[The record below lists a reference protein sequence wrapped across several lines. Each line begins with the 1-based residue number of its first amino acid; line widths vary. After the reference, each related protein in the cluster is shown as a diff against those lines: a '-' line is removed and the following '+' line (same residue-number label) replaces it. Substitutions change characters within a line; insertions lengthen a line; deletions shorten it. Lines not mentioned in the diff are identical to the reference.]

1 MNSLE
6 QYLKP
11 PNNNQEEELYNE
23 DGERGEDENDY
34 IQNQEN
40 GNDNGDNNQDM
51 PNQQGAT
58 IQDSNNINILQSNQ
72 QYDDENNDIIQ
83 GINCINTIGNKN
95 NNYEKTENKYDNEDV
110 NNNNENEKN
119 EFEYINNN
127 FLNMNENSNTDT
139 NSPDELMNE
148 LLYKIRKIKENRAK
162 ANNNLENDINKINN
176 INNNNTNNIDS
187 LLSMGLEKTKSKK
200 FKNEYIG
207 KLNINNQV
215 FQNNP
220 KMKEL
225 ANLLKEYN
233 RDKNE
238 NDKMQ
243 INFYNNNQIN
253 IVKPEVFFNNNNIKN
268 KNIDYY
274 DKNYEKKHYISVIDG
289 KAIIKGQRINVN
301 SGLQMAQ
308 NNLRDKKITFNDFNN
323 KNKLFDF
330 NNDKFMEKRNKL
342 NNTNTKWA
350 TGNNLDFKL
359 NNLNFLN
366 NNEINF
372 KVNNDT
378 DNKIKFNKLPKSNF
392 LSKDYYNEE
401 LNKINDSLFNIDN
414 TQNRLRK

>member
-11 PNNNQEEELYNE
+11 PNNNQEKELYNE
-23 DGERGEDENDY
+23 DGERGEEENDY

-58 IQDSNNINILQSNQ
+58 IQDSNDINILQNNQ
-72 QYDDENNDIIQ
+72 LYAGDENNDIIQ
-83 GINCINTIGNKN
+83 RINCINTIGNKN
-95 NNYEKTENKYDNEDV
+95 NYEKTENKYHNEDM
-110 NNNNENEKN
+110 NNNIENEKN

-127 FLNMNENSNTDT
+127 FLNMNENSNTET

-162 ANNNLENDINKINN
+162 ANNNFENDINKINC

-200 FKNEYIG
+200 IKSEYIG

-238 NDKMQ
+238 NDKIQ

-253 IVKPEVFFNNNNIKN
+253 
-268 KNIDYY
+268 
-274 DKNYEKKHYISVIDG
+274 
-289 KAIIKGQRINVN
+289 N
-301 SGLQMAQ
+301 S
-308 NNLRDKKITFNDFNN
+308 
-323 KNKLFDF
+323 
-330 NNDKFMEKRNKL
+330 
-342 NNTNTKWA
+342 
-350 TGNNLDFKL
+350 
-359 NNLNFLN
+359 
-366 NNEINF
+366 
-372 KVNNDT
+372 
-378 DNKIKFNKLPKSNF
+378 
-392 LSKDYYNEE
+392 
-401 LNKINDSLFNIDN
+401 
-414 TQNRLRK
+414 

>member
-6 QYLKP
+6 QYLKS
-11 PNNNQEEELYNE
+11 PNNNQEKELYKE
-23 DGERGEDENDY
+23 DGERGEEENDY

-51 PNQQGAT
+51 PNQQRAT
-58 IQDSNNINILQSNQ
+58 IQDSNNKNILQNNQ
-72 QYDDENNDIIQ
+72 QYVDDQNNDIIQ
-83 GINCINTIGNKN
+83 GINCINTIDNK
-95 NNYEKTENKYDNEDV
+95 NNYEKTENKYDNEDM
-110 NNNNENEKN
+110 NNNIENEKN

-127 FLNMNENSNTDT
+127 FLNMNENSNTET

-148 LLYKIRKIKENRAK
+148 LLYKISKIKENRAK
-162 ANNNLENDINKINN
+162 ANNNF
-176 INNNNTNNIDS
+176 NNNNTNNIDS

-200 FKNEYIG
+200 INNEYIG

-225 ANLLKEYN
+225 ANLLEEYN

-238 NDKMQ
+238 NDKIQ

-253 IVKPEVFFNNNNIKN
+253 IVKPEVFFNTNNIKN

-289 KAIIKGQRINVN
+289 KAIINGQRINVN

-308 NNLRDKKITFNDFNN
+308 NSLRDKKIAFNDFN
-323 KNKLFDF
+323 KNKLFYF
-330 NNDKFMEKRNKL
+330 NSDKFMEKKNKL
-342 NNTNTKWA
+342 NNTNTKWVK
-350 TGNNLDFKL
+350 GNNLDFKL
-359 NNLNFLN
+359 NNLNFLS
-366 NNEINF
+366 NNEFNF

-414 TQNRLRK
+414 TQNRLKE

>member
-6 QYLKP
+6 QYLKS
-11 PNNNQEEELYNE
+11 PNNNQEKELYKE
-23 DGERGEDENDY
+23 DRERREEENDY

-58 IQDSNNINILQSNQ
+58 IQDSNNKNIFQNNQ
-72 QYDDENNDIIQ
+72 QYVDDENNDIIL
-83 GINCINTIGNKN
+83 GINCINTIGNK
-95 NNYEKTENKYDNEDV
+95 NNYEKTENKYDNEDM
-110 NNNNENEKN
+110 NNNIENEKN

-127 FLNMNENSNTDT
+127 FLYINENSNTET

-148 LLYKIRKIKENRAK
+148 LLYKIRKIKENGEK
-162 ANNNLENDINKINN
+162 VNNNFENDINKINC

-187 LLSMGLEKTKSKK
+187 LLNMGLNKTKSKK
-200 FKNEYIG
+200 IKNEYIG

-238 NDKMQ
+238 NDKIQ

-253 IVKPEVFFNNNNIKN
+253 IVKPEVFFNTNNIKN

-289 KAIIKGQRINVN
+289 KAIINGQRINVN

-308 NNLRDKKITFNDFNN
+308 NNLRDKKITFNDFN

-330 NNDKFMEKRNKL
+330 NSDKFMEKRNKL
-342 NNTNTKWA
+342 NNTNTKLVK
-350 TGNNLDFKL
+350 GNNLDFKL
-359 NNLNFLN
+359 NNLNFLS
-366 NNEINF
+366 NNEFNF

-414 TQNRLRK
+414 TQNRLKK